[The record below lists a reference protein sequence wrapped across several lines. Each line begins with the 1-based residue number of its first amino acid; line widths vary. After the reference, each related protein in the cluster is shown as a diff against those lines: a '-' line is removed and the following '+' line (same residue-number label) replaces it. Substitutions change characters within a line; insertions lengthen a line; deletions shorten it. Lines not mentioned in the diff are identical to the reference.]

1 MDKLEGVHT
10 YMAAVQV
17 ILEQV
22 SQNETDALDHAAT
35 AMVEAIRADGMIY
48 LFGTGHSHMLAE
60 EGHYRAGG
68 LAPVCPILATS
79 LMLHESA
86 TLSSDYERLTGLAPL
101 VLSRYAPTDRDVMII
116 FSNSG
121 VNAVPVEMALAAKE
135 QGLTV
140 IGVTSL
146 QYSRQAPLSP
156 LGKRLY
162 EIVDIVIDNHIPPGD
177 AIVAIGETGLST
189 GPASTMVGAFI
200 LNSLLT
206 ETVWRLQA
214 GGAVPP
220 VYISSNMP
228 GAGEHNPV
236 LIERYKAR
244 NPHL

>member
-1 MDKLEGVHT
+1 MV
-10 YMAAVQV
+10 AVQA

-22 SQNETDALDHAAT
+22 SQNELDALDRAAA
-35 AMVEAIRADGMIY
+35 AMVEAIKADGMIY
-48 LFGTGHSHMLAE
+48 LFGTGHSHMLSE

-86 TLSSDYERLTGLAPL
+86 TLSSAYERLAGLAPL
-101 VLSRYAPTDRDVMII
+101 VLSRYAPTDRDVIVI

-121 VNAVPVEMALAAKE
+121 VNAVPVEMALAARE
-135 QGLTV
+135 QGMTV

-156 LGKRLY
+156 LGKRLF
-162 EIVDIVIDNHIPPGD
+162 EVVDIVIDNHIQPGD
-177 AIVAIGETGLST
+177 AIVEIGETGLST

-206 ETVWRLQA
+206 EVVWRLDA
-214 GGAVPP
+214 DGVMPP

-228 GAGEHNPV
+228 GAREHNPA
-236 LIERYKAR
+236 LIERYKSR